1 MVNHDLYIRYRQWSL
16 AAFVTLLQQIY
27 DMAETSKIGTKRGR
41 KDSNDHARDSDEC
54 SKTTP
59 QNEPN
64 SGSTDN
70 GKKKTR
76 GKTTLQVIPT
86 GKKNRQ
92 SLEWNER
99 GQPVGEVSKKFS
111 STVGVI
117 VQESIPI
124 NIISW
129 HKVKIDTKNSA
140 WGLLM
145 QKYIM
150 DLSHKPFILQQMGRL
165 WRSWKSELSTQLRTI
180 FEARATKSDRTRI
193 LATLKPSEVKQ
204 DEWDDF
210 VNERKS
216 VAWTEKSEKMKE
228 IRAKQIL
235 THTMSRKGYARLE
248 YECNMNNPEKPLTRA
263 ELWIKGHEQK
273 KSKNEHVAAKIA
285 EIQTKLAE
293 NPIDLE
299 NPIPLKEDVLTQVL
313 GKERPGRVRGL
324 GAGVTPSK
332 VDAALVNSQQI
343 QGLVNLVNS
352 MKERQTML
360 ENLLAQKL
368 GINLHPTEHGGDGSS
383 FDPVA
388 AGTLKNPSGHGD
400 GSAHM
405 EAATSK
411 LVGLDNTQP
420 SINDKCKLL
429 NWEGTGEVLA
439 SGSLS
444 AIDPNSKV
452 HGSKLGPDCYRIS
465 IEKVFKPKAEF
476 YRSQPQFDCFED
488 ALGST
493 IAWPIKYIV
502 FEETL

>member
-1 MVNHDLYIRYRQWSL
+1 
-16 AAFVTLLQQIY
+16 
-27 DMAETSKIGTKRGR
+27 
-41 KDSNDHARDSDEC
+41 
-54 SKTTP
+54 
-59 QNEPN
+59 
-64 SGSTDN
+64 
-70 GKKKTR
+70 
-76 GKTTLQVIPT
+76 
-86 GKKNRQ
+86 
-92 SLEWNER
+92 
-99 GQPVGEVSKKFS
+99 
-111 STVGVI
+111 
-117 VQESIPI
+117 
-124 NIISW
+124 
-129 HKVKIDTKNSA
+129 
-140 WGLLM
+140 M

-216 VAWTEKSEKMKE
+216 AAWTEKSEKMKE

-332 VDAALVNSQQI
+332 
-343 QGLVNLVNS
+343 
-352 MKERQTML
+352 
-360 ENLLAQKL
+360 
-368 GINLHPTEHGGDGSS
+368 HPTEHGGDGSS

-388 AGTLKNPSGHGD
+388 AGTSKNPSGHGD